1 MKTKTRSFN
10 TVCVLFFLISFSG
23 CLGDG
28 ADPLPDLYEVT
39 GVITLD
45 GQPLG
50 NAKVVFEPEEV
61 REKAR
66 RRASSATTKAD
77 GSFRLY
83 YNPKAA
89 GATSGKHQVTI
100 FKLPDDN
107 EEPGDEQSIPAKYN
121 EKTELT
127 ADVTEGDNTINFD
140 LKSN

>member
-1 MKTKTRSFN
+1 MLLMLSS
-10 TVCVLFFLISFSG
+10 LSG

-39 GVITLD
+39 GVITLN

-61 REKAR
+61 REQAR
-66 RRASSATTKAD
+66 RRASSATTNAD
-77 GSFRLY
+77 GSYRLY

-89 GATSGKHQVTI
+89 GATSGKHTVTI
-100 FKLPDDN
+100 FKLP
-107 EEPGDEQSIPAKYN
+107 GDSAEASDELSIPAKYN

>member
-1 MKTKTRSFN
+1 MLLLLS
-10 TVCVLFFLISFSG
+10 CLPG

-39 GVITLD
+39 GVITLN

-77 GSFRLY
+77 GSYRLY

-89 GATSGKHQVTI
+89 GATSGKHKVTI
-100 FKLPDDN
+100 FKLPGTS
-107 EEPGDEQSIPAKYN
+107 EEASDELSIPVKYN

>member
-1 MKTKTRSFN
+1 MLLMLGS
-10 TVCVLFFLISFSG
+10 LPG

-39 GVITLD
+39 GVITLN

-77 GSFRLY
+77 GSYRLY

-89 GATSGKHQVTI
+89 GATSGKHKVTI
-100 FKLPDDN
+100 FKLPGAS
-107 EEPGDEQSIPAKYN
+107 EEASDTQSIPAKYN

-140 LKSN
+140 LISN